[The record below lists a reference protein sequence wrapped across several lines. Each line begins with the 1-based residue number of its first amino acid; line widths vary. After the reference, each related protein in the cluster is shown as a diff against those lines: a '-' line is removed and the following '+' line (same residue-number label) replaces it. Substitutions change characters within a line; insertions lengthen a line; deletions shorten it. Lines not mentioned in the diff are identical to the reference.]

1 MKKPPTLVAP
11 SRRRW
16 LDLFGLLMASAA
28 VLSPSM
34 ARANGLGE
42 NGSYQFLT
50 SQDRVNKGAVLDL
63 IQRKK
68 GGFYDSFKTTNYNS
82 NYTYVDK
89 QVNCLV
95 SATSSGNGG
104 TNGISAATSSPTVNN
119 TGTTSADTNAN
130 AATNGLSQAGFPGFP
145 GVLVAGANTA
155 VPYGGSLG
163 NNQSNSGALNSAVSG
178 SSTNAATGAIAAG
191 SGVSDQVL
199 NSNQSNTGSQ
209 AATVSGSTAC
219 NGSLTAK

>member
-1 MKKPPTLVAP
+1 MKKPAPVTKSSSGRWIALLCLVIV
-11 SRRRW
+11 
-16 LDLFGLLMASAA
+16 SAA
-28 VLSPSM
+28 VLRPSM

-50 SQDRVNKGAVLDL
+50 SQDRVNKGVVLDL

-68 GGFYDSFKTTNYNS
+68 GGFYDSFKTTNNNT

-104 TNGISAATSSPTVNN
+104 ANGISAATSSPTVNN
-119 TGTTSADTNAN
+119 TGTTNANTNAN
-130 AATNGLSQAGFPGFP
+130 TASNGLSQAGFPGFP
-145 GVLVAGANTA
+145 GILVAGANTA
-155 VPYGGSLG
+155 VPYGGSLSSS
-163 NNQSNSGALNSAVSG
+163 QSNNGALNSAVSG
-178 SSTNAATGAIAAG
+178 SSNSAATGAIAAG

-219 NGSLTAK
+219 NGSLAAK